1 MIGTLIGGF
10 LQYKAATKQLAFQKQ
25 AHRDQ
30 LQLARENIQMQKE
43 QREKLE
49 LQKAKYEAIE
59 FVNPF
64 ADTENFFE
72 DLTVNNEAFEQQKRT
87 LEQQSANVLQKL
99 QAASGAS
106 GVSALAQTL
115 ANNLQLQSNKMAV
128 AKAEQMRQNQIL
140 SAQGAQRADMLRR
153 QGEASVQQ
161 AEMSRQATLLGVDY
175 GQLAGL
181 NAAVQQDTLNTAQS
195 SQALAQMQGS
205 GLSALGNMFTGL
217 DQQGAFAGIENKFG
231 QGGGGLFGSILGHGE
246 KAVETYTG

>member
-10 LQYKAATKQLAFQKQ
+10 LQYQAAKKQLSFQKQ

-87 LEQQSANVLQKL
+87 LEQQSANVLQQL

-140 SAQGAQRADMLRR
+140 SAQGAQKADMLRR

-161 AEMSRQATLLGVDY
+161 AEISRQATLLGIDY

-181 NAAVQQDTLNTAQS
+181 STAVQQDRLNTLQS
-195 SQALAQMQGS
+195 SQALAKTQGT
-205 GLSALGNMFTGL
+205 GLSAIGNIFTGL
-217 DQQGAFAGIENKFG
+217 DEQGAFTGIE
-231 QGGGGLFGSILGHGE
+231 QGIKDYFEMDLGGLGG
-246 KAVETYTG
+246 

>member
-1 MIGTLIGGF
+1 MIGTIIGGF
-10 LQYKAATKQLAFQKQ
+10 LQYQAARKQRAFQRQ
-25 AHRDQ
+25 AHQDQ
-30 LQLARENIQMQKE
+30 MRIARENIQLQKE
-43 QREKLE
+43 QREQLE
-49 LQKAKYEAIE
+49 LQKARYEAME

-87 LEQQSANVLQKL
+87 LEQQSANVLQQL

-106 GVSALAQTL
+106 GVSSLAQTL

-140 SAQGAQRADMLRR
+140 SAQGAQKADMLRR

-161 AEMSRQATLLGVDY
+161 AEMSRQATLLGIDY

-181 NAAVQQDTLNTAQS
+181 NTAVQQDRLNTAQS
-195 SQALAQMQGS
+195 SQALAQMQGA
-205 GLSALGNMFTGL
+205 GLSAIGNMFTGL
-217 DQQGAFAGIENKFG
+217 DQLGAFTGIE
-231 QGGGGLFGSILGHGE
+231 QGIKNSFQPS
-246 KAVETYTG
+246 YTTPAGTKITVSD